1 MDKEKVLE
9 MSRQENKDRD
19 IAALEAGTKASKHAI
34 MSGVTFALILW
45 IWQAIVED
53 ENNASLIALM
63 MFFNMVMQF
72 SIFFSLK
79 NKANLF
85 SALCWTF
92 ATIIYTVMAITGFYN

>member
-1 MDKEKVLE
+1 MDKEKILE

-34 MSGVTFALILW
+34 VSGAIFAAILGV
-45 IWQAIVED
+45 WQAIANGEK
-53 ENNASLIALM
+53 NFSLLALI

-85 SALCWTF
+85 AALCWTF
-92 ATIIYTVMAITGFYN
+92 ATIIYTAMAITSFYN

>member
-1 MDKEKVLE
+1 MEKEKILE
-9 MSRQENKDRD
+9 MSRKENKDKD

-34 MSGVTFALILW
+34 ISGVIFALILW
-45 IWQAIVED
+45 IWQVIANG
-53 ENNASLIALM
+53 ENNSSLIALM

-85 SALCWTF
+85 AALCWTF
-92 ATIIYTVMAITGFYN
+92 ATIIYTAMAITSFYN